1 MRIETCTA
9 VAQSL
14 AIAGPR
20 LYELGWALKL
30 RRVESLGTLT
40 EMAAELGATSVEA
53 FQSNRW
59 YAGLSLVRQL
69 IETEYLMFLFA
80 KDTSLVATWLDATPQ
95 KIRQEFSPSKM
106 RDRAGSAFQAQEYWI
121 HCDSGGHPSPAGR
134 HLLSSHSDPIGSKEI
149 HWLDLAQHLSRLWA
163 NFCQATLAADAHKL
177 LPESL
182 VRDTSAIV
190 EKWRKGDLHREISVP
205 ED

>member
-1 MRIETCTA
+1 MA
-9 VAQSL
+9 HSL

-30 RRVESLGTLT
+30 RRIESLGTLT
-40 EMAAELGATSVEA
+40 EMAAELSSTSIEA

-80 KDTSLVATWLDATPQ
+80 KDASLAETWLDATPQ

-106 RDRAGSAFQAQEYWI
+106 RDRAGSAFRAEEYWI

-149 HWLDLAQHLSRLWA
+149 HWLDLAQHLSRLWTH
-163 NFCQATLAADAHKL
+163 FCQAALAVDAGKL
-177 LPESL
+177 LPDSL
-182 VRDTSAIV
+182 VRDTSSVIDL
-190 EKWRKGDLHREISVP
+190 WRNGDSHREISVP
-205 ED
+205 ES